1 MRGRRL
7 EERESAHRGT
17 PHTQLPLKISRLSEL
32 SIPIAIPRVVRSKD
46 ILLKWRKLNLKKN
59 KEEQK
64 EKAEIARPH

>member
-7 EERESAHRGT
+7 EERESAHRDT
-17 PHTQLPLKISRLSEL
+17 PHTLTLLKISRFNEL
-32 SIPIAIPRVVRSKD
+32 SIPISIPRVVRSKD